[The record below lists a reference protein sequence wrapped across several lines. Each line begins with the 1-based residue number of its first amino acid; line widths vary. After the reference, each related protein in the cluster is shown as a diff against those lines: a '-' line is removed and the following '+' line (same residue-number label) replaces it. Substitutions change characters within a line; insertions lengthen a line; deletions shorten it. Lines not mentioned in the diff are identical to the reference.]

1 MWIQLARAWNGLCWI
16 IRWNLAN
23 KIHMVEC
30 NVFWDVGVQDFE
42 VAKQCEHKMN
52 VHIWLLTQ
60 QKHDQVIGFSDQH
73 FVFLKSIK
81 W

>member
-1 MWIQLARAWNGLCWI
+1 
-16 IRWNLAN
+16 
-23 KIHMVEC
+23 MVEC

-42 VAKQCEHKMN
+42 VAKQRGHKMN
-52 VHIWLLTQ
+52 FHIWLLTQ
-60 QKHDQVIGFSDQH
+60 QKHDQAIGFSDQH

>member
-1 MWIQLARAWNGLCWI
+1 
-16 IRWNLAN
+16 
-23 KIHMVEC
+23 MVEC